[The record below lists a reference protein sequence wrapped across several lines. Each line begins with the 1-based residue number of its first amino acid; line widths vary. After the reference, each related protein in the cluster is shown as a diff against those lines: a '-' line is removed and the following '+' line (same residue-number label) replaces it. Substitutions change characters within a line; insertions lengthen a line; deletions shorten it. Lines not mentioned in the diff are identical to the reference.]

1 MCVCVGGGGEK
12 KGGGRE
18 RRKRGNGKGRGDK
31 KERKGCGRWGGRRK
45 KGKENIN
52 VLEGRSVGVRTSF
65 STCNVA
71 KYYYSESSQL
81 GDTTL

>member
-1 MCVCVGGGGEK
+1 MVVNKLAK
-12 KGGGRE
+12 KWFR
-18 RRKRGNGKGRGDK
+18 DA
-31 KERKGCGRWGGRRK
+31 
-45 KGKENIN
+45 
-52 VLEGRSVGVRTSF
+52 VLRSAYTQSVGVRTSF

>member
-1 MCVCVGGGGEK
+1 MHSSHTELAVNLIYISSEGGGGVTWEVAS
-12 KGGGRE
+12 
-18 RRKRGNGKGRGDK
+18 KRSLG
-31 KERKGCGRWGGRRK
+31 
-45 KGKENIN
+45 
-52 VLEGRSVGVRTSF
+52 VGVRTSF